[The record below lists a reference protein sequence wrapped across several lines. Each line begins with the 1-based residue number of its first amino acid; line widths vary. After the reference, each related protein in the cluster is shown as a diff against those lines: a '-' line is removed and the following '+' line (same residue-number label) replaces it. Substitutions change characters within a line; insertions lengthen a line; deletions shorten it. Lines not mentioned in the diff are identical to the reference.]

1 MFIRVFFLS
10 FLIFF
15 SDVFL
20 GWSPGALV
28 SRCLIRSEFPSG
40 VLGAARDGPGAKDSG
55 KSLCPALEEQ
65 PIPRAQVVRAG

>member
-1 MFIRVFFLS
+1 M
-10 FLIFF
+10 
-15 SDVFL
+15 
-20 GWSPGALV
+20 V